1 MAKFKCSN
9 CGQAFDGDIATMQCP
24 HCGSYEFK
32 KIGGSIPWKIV
43 GIIGGVVL
51 ALIIL
56 VALFTGEDKPVVSLQ
71 EKGQTLVIE
80 VKNVKAPKLRNEY
93 KMVVY
98 DETNSIHQILRFNG
112 KTSVIHYDVAYL
124 LSGKCYN
131 FSLERQDNKRIEEL
145 TWATNRQYCV
155 PLPPVPPVIKSI
167 QVGDPDHDR
176 RVYKKVTIHMEEEGN
191 FTYIIGGI
199 KQGSPVFVDLKPG
212 DYTVEVYNADGVHT
226 SQNLHLRQIRILPPP
241 LTLVQIQEVF
251 DKVTRGTMSA
261 SVAVDSLANGNVNL
275 TTAIQPGDIR
285 TLWGALMEASMG
297 EAFAVHE
304 FQNNPST
311 NKIKSGSLKLS
322 RK

>member
-32 KIGGSIPWKIV
+32 KIGGS
-43 GIIGGVVL
+43 
-51 ALIIL
+51 IL

-145 TWATNRQYCV
+145 TWTTNRQYCV
-155 PLPPVPPVIKSI
+155 PLPPVPPVIKRVTGNPIEFTDGADAPLVKCVTQITGYQEGTGTPSPENVRPI
-167 QVGDPDHDR
+167 HAYTENTISVGRGERTSLKTRSVPCPTPVLLKEPYR
-176 RVYKKVTIHMEEEGN
+176 ITRKASAWGFSLRNRLAARSGPIVWEEEGP
-191 FTYIIGGI
+191 I
-199 KQGSPVFVDLKPG
+199 P
-212 DYTVEVYNADGVHT
+212 
-226 SQNLHLRQIRILPPP
+226 IL
-241 LTLVQIQEVF
+241 
-251 DKVTRGTMSA
+251 
-261 SVAVDSLANGNVNL
+261 
-275 TTAIQPGDIR
+275 
-285 TLWGALMEASMG
+285 
-297 EAFAVHE
+297 
-304 FQNNPST
+304 
-311 NKIKSGSLKLS
+311 
-322 RK
+322 